1 MSARI
6 ARRAVAFSAVLA
18 SIAAGP
24 AYTQQIEVQQP
35 AADQAQ
41 QSPMPADRGQAPQSP
56 PDPLQKKQLARD
68 TRIMTEIVVTATG
81 RPIDATRFAGTLQV
95 IPQER
100 IANSTAKSVTDL
112 LAENA
117 VGFMS
122 EWSAGQTSINIRG
135 ASTEGQGRDFRS
147 QILILINGHRAGTA
161 NVSKLSIADV
171 ERIEIVRGPSSV
183 VYGSQNMGGVINII
197 LKTGRTAPGTF
208 VEAATGS
215 WNLLQGRLQR
225 GEVLENFDYYL
236 GIQGG
241 MQSNYSVGGGSAEYN
256 TAWNR
261 AGGSGAF
268 GYAFDDN
275 NRVDVLVR
283 TDGIYDAGFRGS
295 SANLF
300 STDVSR
306 FNRSIDVTYNGKSPD
321 GRMSLM
327 FQAYYVQDVDDLDQP
342 QPTSTASAAS
352 GRTTLDRNR
361 RQLDIVGT
369 RFQPGVKPF
378 EGNNLI
384 VGAKSEEHTSE
395 LQSH

>member
-18 SIAAGP
+18 SVAAGP
-24 AYTQQIEVQQP
+24 AYTQQIDVQQP

-197 LKTGRTAPGTF
+197 LKIGRAH
-208 VEAATGS
+208 V
-215 WNLLQGRLQR
+215 
-225 GEVLENFDYYL
+225 
-236 GIQGG
+236 
-241 MQSNYSVGGGSAEYN
+241 
-256 TAWNR
+256 
-261 AGGSGAF
+261 
-268 GYAFDDN
+268 
-275 NRVDVLVR
+275 
-283 TDGIYDAGFRGS
+283 
-295 SANLF
+295 
-300 STDVSR
+300 
-306 FNRSIDVTYNGKSPD
+306 
-321 GRMSLM
+321 
-327 FQAYYVQDVDDLDQP
+327 
-342 QPTSTASAAS
+342 
-352 GRTTLDRNR
+352 
-361 RQLDIVGT
+361 
-369 RFQPGVKPF
+369 
-378 EGNNLI
+378 
-384 VGAKSEEHTSE
+384 
-395 LQSH
+395 